1 MLDKA
6 HTSNLILT
14 SVDQT
19 SPEPRTH
26 LLPIEAE
33 EDEKPRPLYKRDK
46 RRKQSKLLK
55 TLQDFLAK
63 AADQSLAL
71 EDLVKD
77 FNAKGDYEIDLAL
90 VCDIL
95 SLRLCLRKIFK
106 SDNLYEVY

>member
-19 SPEPRTH
+19 SRDPRTH

-33 EDEKPRPLYKRDK
+33 DEKRYYKRDK

-55 TLQDFLAK
+55 TLQDFLAQ

-95 SLRLCLRKIFK
+95 SLRLCLRRIFK
-106 SDNLYEVY
+106 YNNLYEVY